1 MSDASQQAGAA
12 AAATPIQAVAPY
24 LVELS
29 TKVLFGD
36 IWERP
41 GLSPRDRSLATC
53 TVLIGKFR
61 TDELRFHLGRALDN
75 GVTREE
81 IGELITHLAFYEGW
95 PVANSAC
102 KIAQEVF
109 AARDARDA
117 TTA

>member
-1 MSDASQQAGAA
+1 MSDPAPANPTANPASA
-12 AAATPIQAVAPY
+12 IQTVAPY

-29 TKVLFGD
+29 GKVLFGD

-53 TVLIGKFR
+53 TVLISKFR
-61 TDELRFHLGRALDN
+61 TEELRFHLGRALDN

-81 IGELITHLAFYEGW
+81 IGELITHLVFYCGW

-102 KIAQEVF
+102 QIAAEVF
-109 AARDARDA
+109 AARDEAEA
-117 TTA
+117 S

>member
-1 MSDASQQAGAA
+1 MSDASQPAA
-12 AAATPIQAVAPY
+12 AAVSPIQEVAPY
-24 LVELS
+24 LIELS

-36 IWERP
+36 IWARP

-61 TDELRFHLGRALDN
+61 TDELRFHLSRALDN

-109 AARDARDA
+109 AARDAQDA
-117 TTA
+117 ETA

>member
-1 MSDASQQAGAA
+1 MSDQDQDITAA
-12 AAATPIQAVAPY
+12 AAVTPIQTVAPY
-24 LVELS
+24 VVELS
-29 TKVLFGD
+29 GKVLFGD

-53 TVLIGKFR
+53 TVLISKFR

-81 IGELITHLAFYEGW
+81 IGELITHLVFYCGW

-102 KIAQEVF
+102 QIAAEVF
-109 AARDARDA
+109 AARDAAEDS
-117 TTA
+117 

>member
-1 MSDASQQAGAA
+1 MSEPTPDKAA
-12 AAATPIQAVAPY
+12 AAAFSPIQTVAPY

-29 TKVLFGD
+29 GTVLFGD

-53 TVLIGKFR
+53 TVLISKFR
-61 TDELRFHLGRALDN
+61 TEELRFHLGRALDN

-81 IGELITHLAFYEGW
+81 IGELITHLVFYCGW

-102 KIAQEVF
+102 QIAAEVF
-109 AARDARDA
+109 AARDEEEA
-117 TTA
+117 TR

>member
-1 MSDASQQAGAA
+1 MSEASERAA
-12 AAATPIQAVAPY
+12 AAVAATPMQQVAPY

-29 TKVLFGD
+29 GTVLFGD

-41 GLSPRDRSLATC
+41 GLSPRDRSLATL

-81 IGELITHLAFYEGW
+81 VGELITHLAFYYGW
-95 PVANSAC
+95 PVANNAC
-102 KIAQEVF
+102 QIAAEVF
-109 AARDARDA
+109 AARDAEQ
-117 TTA
+117 